1 MERHLAKLYVEWRGT
16 DRVVSRLR
24 HASKGRHLWWMKTP
38 CERSPRLGY
47 VEIVCMEVGDTVCW
61 GDLAGDVDGMM
72 TTESM
77 EGPVVV
83 REIAVLS

>member
-1 MERHLAKLYVEWRGT
+1 MLNGKIETCVEGKAL
-16 DRVVSRLR
+16 VVDENSVREKPSVR
-24 HASKGRHLWWMKTP
+24 
-38 CERSPRLGY
+38 
-47 VEIVCMEVGDTVCW
+47 VGDTVCW